1 MIWITSVRVRAGV
14 APAVLIL
21 FLALFFA
28 PTHAQQSSGPR
39 IRTLTEQELVDMMMG
54 GSIQASRS
62 SNTASSVTRVKAALA
77 QGKKFQMIALE
88 DVPDDWTVVSPGGVG
103 GGGAWPYVRL
113 RMTEQNVPTVPNGN
127 VLAAQALSKYTG
139 KAINGVLRSE
149 ADGATIEAI
158 LLAGDLG
165 VPVVDGC
172 MVGRARPE
180 IQQQLPTVLGIPAS
194 PAVYVS
200 RWGDTIILAKAV
212 DDYRVEDISRALAV
226 SSGGGVS
233 GVDTMISG
241 RDVKRSLVPGAL
253 TQAILLGK
261 TARESVAQGRDPIQP
276 ILKIM
281 HGYRM
286 FHGIVTEDDTK
297 GERGFTWSVVNIE
310 GVKEDQGHTY
320 KIWNKNENIIGW
332 YDGKVDAMAPDTLM
346 DLDPK
351 TGDAHNGPTLGAF
364 QVGAEVVIVGWQ
376 SDPRWRMPKG
386 IEVFGP
392 RHFGFDFD
400 YVPIEQIQKARNNP
414 RVE

>member
-1 MIWITSVRVRAGV
+1 MDFRALRSVHTGFAISLLLIAT
-14 APAVLIL
+14 APLQ
-21 FLALFFA
+21 
-28 PTHAQQSSGPR
+28 AQQPK

-62 SNTASSVTRVKAALA
+62 SNTAQSVTRLKAAIA
-77 QGKKFQMIALE
+77 QGKKVQMIALE
-88 DVPDDWTVVSPGGVG
+88 DVPDDWITVSPGGVG

-113 RMTEQNVPTVPNGN
+113 RTTEQNLPRVQDGN
-127 VLAAQALSKYTG
+127 VLAAQALSKFTG
-139 KAINGVLRSE
+139 KPINAVLRSE
-149 ADGATIEAI
+149 ADGATIEAV
-158 LLAGDLG
+158 LLAADLG

-194 PAVYVS
+194 PAAYVS
-200 RWGDTIILAKAV
+200 RWGDTIILAHAV
-212 DDYRVEDISRALAV
+212 DDYRVEDIARALAV
-226 SSGGGVS
+226 GSAGSVS

-253 TQAILLGK
+253 TQAILLGR
-261 TARESVAQGRDPIQP
+261 TAREAVEQNKDPIHA

-281 HGYRM
+281 HGYKM
-286 FHGIVTEDDTK
+286 FHGVVTEDDTK
-297 GERGFTWSVVNIE
+297 GERGFTWSVVTLE
-310 GVKEDQGHTY
+310 GVGEDSGHAY
-320 KIWNKNENIIGW
+320 KIWNKNENIVAW
-332 YDGKVDAMAPDTLM
+332 YDGKVDATAPDTLM

-364 QVGAEVVIVGWQ
+364 QLGAEVVMVGWQ
-376 SDPRWRMPKG
+376 ADPRWRLAKG

-400 YVPIEQIQKARNNP
+400 YVPIEQLQKARNNP
-414 RVE
+414 VVQ